1 MFHVNLNTKPKRGK
15 RNQVR
20 KNNGKKVIPITTHT
34 LKQFQ
39 NITLHKSLNIDL
51 YGVSS
56 KSKVFP
62 TWVSGNFENK
72 TSRFLCKIGFLG

>member
-1 MFHVNLNTKPKRGK
+1 VKQD
-15 RNQVR
+15 QVR
-20 KNNGKKVIPITTHT
+20 KNNGEEVIPITTYT

-56 KSKVFP
+56 IKKLFP
-62 TWVSGNFENK
+62 TWVLGNFENK
-72 TSRFLCKIGFLG
+72 TSRFLWKIGFLGRPGRK